1 MATAECER
9 AFLVS
14 TADLPSLH
22 LARKALTMLNHLGFP
37 QDRFHVLLNRL
48 DRREEIGIGDM
59 EKLFGCSVHASL
71 PNDYFALHR
80 VVTLGQPLGAENDLG
95 RAIESVALRLCG
107 VTGKQ
112 ASSGVRDL
120 KPALSQV

>member
-1 MATAECER
+1 M
-9 AFLVS
+9 VS

-22 LARKALTMLNHLGFP
+22 LTRKALTMLNQFGFP
-37 QDRFHVLLNRL
+37 KERFHILLNRL
-48 DRREEIGIGDM
+48 DRREEIGIADM

-80 VVTLGQPLGAENDLG
+80 VVTLGQPLGTENELG

-107 VTGKQ
+107 ATGKQ
-112 ASSGVRDL
+112 PPPGVRDL